1 MAEHLSETVLM
12 SRVARAYYLDG
23 QSRVDI
29 ANELGISR
37 FRVARMLTAARTS
50 GMVHIEI
57 RSSGL
62 VNTELSIELENTFGL
77 DRAIVLDI
85 VADHVPALRAQLGRA
100 AGQLLSEVV
109 QDGDHIGLSWARS
122 LAKISDGVEHLSKCP
137 VVQMT
142 GALSDP
148 DGSDVL
154 ELVRQLARAGGGP
167 AHVFYAPIVVDN
179 AAMARSLRRQPEVA
193 RALNLIDS
201 VSVALVGLGSW
212 RVGQS
217 TIYDSLSR
225 ADREQHA
232 LRGIVAEVSGVLV
245 DAGGEPRETPLSRR
259 IIGPSGAQLES
270 IPNVIAVAYGV
281 EKAEGISSVLS
292 GTLINTLI
300 THTDMAQALLKT
312 VS

>member
-12 SRVARAYYLDG
+12 SRIARAYYLEG

-29 ANELGISR
+29 ASDLGISR
-37 FRVARMLTAARTS
+37 FRVARMLTAARST

-62 VNTELSIELENTFGL
+62 VNTELSIELENKFGL

-85 VADHVPALRAQLGRA
+85 VADHLPALRAQLGRA

-109 QDGDHIGLSWARS
+109 QDGEHIGLSWARS

-217 TIYDSLSR
+217 TIFDSLSR
-225 ADREQHA
+225 ADREQHT

-245 DAGGEPRETPLSRR
+245 DAHGEPRETPLSRR
-259 IIGPSGAQLES
+259 IIGPSGSQLQS
-270 IPNVIAVAYGV
+270 IPNVIAVAYGA
-281 EKAEGISSVLS
+281 EKAEGISGVLS
-292 GTLINTLI
+292 GTLINSLI
-300 THTDMAQALLKT
+300 THTDMAQALLRL
-312 VS
+312 